1 LAYAIIVYKSQG
13 LTLSKAVLNLNQRE
27 HCLGLSYVVV
37 SQVKTLDRVLFKVP
51 FDYERFTGRE
61 LAISQDQELD
71 YNVRTAQL
79 L

>member
-27 HCLGLSYVVV
+27 HCLGLSYVAV